1 MASEWSEDYRPDGTS
16 RRQGGEI
23 GAIKSNS
30 TGISRNRKK
39 RLDELVAM
47 QTEQLAKIPRSEPEL
62 DRPDAIACKTRVRV
76 CHEAYGGSLDA

>member
-1 MASEWSEDYRPDGTS
+1 MSQTEGRADKAE
-16 RRQGGEI
+16 
-23 GAIKSNS
+23 KSAPSNLIPPELAAM
-30 TGISRNRKK
+30 GKK